1 MDGAPPG
8 AWAVCHPSGWIQTDL
23 FLQWFEEFVKQSG
36 ASKSSEVLLILDGHS
51 THTKNVALIDLAREN
66 GVTLLCLPP
75 HCTHKL
81 QPLDVAFMKPLST
94 FYDHSVRKWL
104 REHPGRVVTQFQ
116 IARLFG
122 EAYLNA
128 ASMTN
133 TINGFRKTGVWPV
146 DRLVF
151 KEVDFLTAAP
161 TDLSSYAVSTGPST
175 SAGPSTSTGPST
187 SAGHS
192 SVIPIDK
199 MDESNTSFNFASPE
213 KLVPL
218 PKSAA
223 AKRATKH
230 RGATAILTTSPYK
243 KCLLDGQNKKKVTK
257 PPKGKGKGKAIQK
270 KKAQSITSERED
282 DDTECLYCKDLYSR
296 SHESW
301 VACSECQQWAHYSCA
316 GLGETDKAPH
326 FTCEL
331 CDDD

>member
-1 MDGAPPG
+1 M
-8 AWAVCHPSGWIQTDL
+8 
-23 FLQWFEEFVKQSG
+23 
-36 ASKSSEVLLILDGHS
+36 
-51 THTKNVALIDLAREN
+51 
-66 GVTLLCLPP
+66 
-75 HCTHKL
+75 
-81 QPLDVAFMKPLST
+81 
-94 FYDHSVRKWL
+94 
-104 REHPGRVVTQFQ
+104 
-116 IARLFG
+116 
-122 EAYLNA
+122 NA

-133 TINGFRKTGVWPV
+133 AINGFRKTGIWPV

-175 SAGPSTSTGPST
+175 SAGH
-187 SAGHS
+187 SA
-192 SVIPIDK
+192 VIPIDT

-230 RGATAILTTSPYK
+230 RGATAILTSSPYN
-243 KCLLDGQNKKKVTK
+243 KCLLDGQNKKQVTK
-257 PPKGKGKGKAIQK
+257 PPKGKGKAIQK
-270 KKAQSITSERED
+270 KKVQSITSERED
-282 DDTECLYCKDLYSR
+282 DDTECQYCKYLYSR